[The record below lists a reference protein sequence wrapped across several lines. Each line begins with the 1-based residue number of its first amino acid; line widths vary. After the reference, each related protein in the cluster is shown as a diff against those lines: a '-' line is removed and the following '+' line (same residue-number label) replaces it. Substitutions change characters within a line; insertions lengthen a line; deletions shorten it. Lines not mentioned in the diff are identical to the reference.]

1 MAWNEENIAVLRE
14 LYALGMPT
22 RRIAAELGM
31 TKNQVIGK
39 AGRLGFEHPN
49 SPSPVQIYPPPYR
62 KIETPDYAHC
72 QFPTGNVGEAG
83 FHFCGDTAKI
93 GSAYCEEHHTR
104 CHRDRRDREDGYGH
118 SSKSPFNRFYSYFP
132 IKQE

>member
-49 SPSPVQIYPPPYR
+49 STSPVQIYHPPYR

-104 CHRDRRDREDGYGH
+104 CYRDRETAMTVTG
-118 SSKSPFNRFYSYFP
+118 NRRKDRLTGF
-132 IKQE
+132 IRKGAVTQ

>member
-49 SPSPVQIYPPPYR
+49 STSPVQIYHPPYR

-72 QFPTGNVGEAG
+72 QFPTGDVGEAG
-83 FHFCGDTAKI
+83 FHFCGDTAKV
-93 GSAYCEEHHTR
+93 GSSYCAGTSYAVPPR
-104 CHRDRRDREDGYGH
+104 PARPRRRLRALVE
-118 SSKSPFNRFYSYFP
+118 KPV
-132 IKQE
+132 

>member
-1 MAWNEENIAVLRE
+1 MEWNDATVDKLRE
-14 LYALGMPT
+14 WYAAGKPCRL
-22 RRIAAELGM
+22 IAAELGM
-31 TKNQVIGK
+31 TKNMVIGK
-39 AGRLGFEHPN
+39 ARRLGLWHPN
-49 SPSPVQIYPPPYR
+49 GAAPVQIYHPPYR

>member
-39 AGRLGFEHPN
+39 A
-49 SPSPVQIYPPPYR
+49 
-62 KIETPDYAHC
+62 A
-72 QFPTGNVGEAG
+72 
-83 FHFCGDTAKI
+83 
-93 GSAYCEEHHTR
+93 GSALSILTA
-104 CHRDRRDREDGYGH
+104 RRLLKFIARRTAILRRRTFGIANIRLALSARR
-118 SSKSPFNRFYSYFP
+118 SSNSAA
-132 IKQE
+132 IQ